1 MKVLQ
6 INKFLKVVGGAETYM
21 FQLSKALKA
30 FDVEVKFWGME
41 DEGNTVNDFPGL
53 EAETIDF
60 QNQKL
65 LNKLSSAIGTIYSK
79 TNKSKI
85 AKVLDSYK
93 PDIVHIHNYNFQLT
107 PSILPE
113 IKKRGIKVV
122 QTIHDS
128 QMVCPYHRLYNF
140 QRDEVCTKCVKG
152 SFINC
157 VKDRCFDGSVFKSAI
172 GALESTFYHS
182 FGYYNK
188 YIDTYISP
196 SYFLANLIENRVKKE
211 IVVIPNFTQVK
222 YNSSTEPLQKDYY
235 LYYGRIS
242 DEKGIL
248 ELIQIFKETSLNL
261 LIVGKGPLEEKVDE
275 RIKNSPN
282 IEYIGPKYG
291 DDLFKIVKQAKFV
304 IQSSKWFE
312 NCPMTI
318 IESFSLGVP
327 VIGSNHSGFKD
338 LIQDEITGYLIDFN
352 NKEDTVNRLKDID
365 LKDVSELK
373 KNVTRYY
380 NDNLSESIHLEKIIS
395 VYKNTLN
402 T

>member
-21 FQLSKALKA
+21 FQLSKSLQ
-30 FDVEVKFWGME
+30 DLGIEVKFWGME
-41 DEGNTVNDFPGL
+41 DSENIVNDFQGL
-53 EAETIDF
+53 EAENIDF
-60 QNQKL
+60 QNQDL
-65 LNKLSSAIGTIYSK
+65 FNKLGSIVETIYSK
-79 TNKSKI
+79 KNRNKI
-85 AKVLDSYK
+85 AKVLDDYK

-140 QRDEVCTKCVKG
+140 QRDQVCTKCVKG

-157 VKDRCFDGSVFKSAI
+157 IKDRCFDGSIFKSTI

-182 FGYYNK
+182 LGYYDK

-196 SYFLANLIENRVKKE
+196 STFLTNLIQNRVKKD
-211 IVVIPNFTQVK
+211 IVVIPNFTQVQSNLSLDEHK
-222 YNSSTEPLQKDYY
+222 KEYY

-242 DEKGIL
+242 DEKGIH
-248 ELIQIFKETSLNL
+248 ELIDIFKEINLNL
-261 LIVGKGPLEEKVDE
+261 LIVGKGPLEEAVKEKVKE
-275 RIKNSPN
+275 NSN
-282 IEYIGPKYG
+282 IQYLGPKYG
-291 DDLFKIVKQAKFV
+291 DDLFKIVKQAKYV
-304 IQSSKWFE
+304 VQSSKWFE

-318 IESFSLGVP
+318 IESFALSVP

-338 LIQDEITGYLIDFN
+338 LIQDKKTGFLINFDNKNSAINQLREIDMI
-352 NKEDTVNRLKDID
+352 
-365 LKDVSELK
+365 DVSKLK
-373 KNVTRYY
+373 KNVTNYY
-380 NDNLSESIHLEKIIS
+380 QKNLSENIHIEKIIS
-395 VYKNTLN
+395 VYKNVLSN
-402 T
+402 

>member
-21 FQLSKALKA
+21 FQLSKALEN
-30 FDVEVKFWGME
+30 FDIEIKFWGMY
-41 DEGNTVNDFPGL
+41 DEENTVSDFPGL
-53 EAETIDF
+53 EVETIDF

-65 LNKLSSAIGTIYSK
+65 LSKLGSVIDTIYSK
-79 TNKSKI
+79 KNRKKI
-85 AKVLDSYK
+85 AKVLDSYQ

-140 QRDEVCTKCVKG
+140 QRDDVCTKCIKG

-157 VKDRCFDGSVFKSAI
+157 IKDRCFDGSVFKSTV

-182 FGYYNK
+182 LGYYNK

-196 SYFLANLIENRVKKE
+196 SHFLANLIKNRVKKE
-211 IVVIPNFTQVK
+211 IVVIPNFTQVQ
-222 YNSSTEPLQKDYY
+222 YQPTPETPIKDYY

-242 DEKGIL
+242 DEKGVL
-248 ELIQIFKETSLNL
+248 ELIELFKATHLHL
-261 LIVGKGPLEEKVDE
+261 IIVGKGPLEDQVIET
-275 RIKNSPN
+275 IKDSSN
-282 IEYIGPKYG
+282 IEFVGPKYA
-291 DDLFKIVKQAKFV
+291 DDLFKIVSQAKYV
-304 IQSSKWFE
+304 VQSSKWFE

-318 IESFSLGVP
+318 IEAFSLGVP
-327 VIGSNHSGFKD
+327 VIGSNHSGFID
-338 LIQDEITGYLIDFN
+338 LIRDKETGYLMDFS
-352 NKEDTVNRLKDID
+352 NKESAVKQLKSID
-365 LKDVSELK
+365 LNDVSKLK
-373 KNVTRYY
+373 TNVRQYY
-380 NDNLSESIHLEKIIS
+380 DENLAENIHLEKIIS
-395 VYKNTLN
+395 VYKNVLN
-402 T
+402 R